1 MITEFTPWMSLLG
14 GVMIGVSAV
23 ILMGFL
29 GRVAGIS
36 GIVGGLF
43 QSDVF
48 DVVWRLVFLL
58 GLIAAPL
65 FYGLIVNKQPD
76 FAVTGDV
83 VFLIVGG
90 LLVGFGAIFGSGCTS
105 GHGVCGLSRFSK
117 RSFVAVVVFMVSAA
131 VTVFVMRHL
140 V

>member
-131 VTVFVMRHL
+131 ITVFVMRHL

>member
-48 DVVWRLVFLL
+48 DVIWRLVFLL